1 MVIEKRRRRR
11 MDRKELRIRGMSIKP
26 TVQVGKS
33 GLTDGIVK
41 EIDEQLEKREFIK
54 IKMLQ
59 SMGPSK
65 RWKDEVVEMAE
76 RLKAELIEI
85 KGGTILLYR
94 KGKKKL

>member
-1 MVIEKRRRRR
+1 
-11 MDRKELRIRGMSIKP
+11 MDRKELKIEGMSLNP

-33 GLTDGIVK
+33 GLTDAIIK

-54 IKMLQ
+54 IKMLK

-65 RWKDEVVEMAE
+65 YWKDDVTEMVGK
-76 RLKAELIEI
+76 LKAELIEI

>member
-1 MVIEKRRRRR
+1 MIDK
-11 MDRKELRIRGMSIKP
+11 KELKIRGMSLKP

-33 GLTDGIVK
+33 GLSDKIAN
-41 EIDEQLEKREFIK
+41 EIDEQLEKKEFIK

-65 RWKDEVVEMAE
+65 HWKEDVLELVG

>member
-1 MVIEKRRRRR
+1 
-11 MDRKELRIRGMSIKP
+11 MDRKELKVKGMSIKP

-33 GLTDGIVK
+33 GLSDSIVR
-41 EIDEQLEKREFIK
+41 EIDDQLEKREFIK

-65 RWKDEVVEMAE
+65 HWKDDVIKMVE
-76 RLKAELIEI
+76 RLKAELVEI

>member
-1 MVIEKRRRRR
+1 
-11 MDRKELRIRGMSIKP
+11 MDRKELKIRGMSIKP

-33 GLTDGIVK
+33 GLSDSIVK
-41 EIDEQLEKREFIK
+41 EIDDQLEKREFIK

-65 RWKDEVVEMAE
+65 HWKDDVFQMVE

>member
-1 MVIEKRRRRR
+1 MVDVR
-11 MDRKELRIRGMSIKP
+11 ELRIKGMSMKP

-33 GLTDGIVK
+33 GLSDSMMN
-41 EIDEQLEKREFIK
+41 EIDEQLEKKEFIK

-65 RWKDEVVEMAE
+65 RWKDDVVRAAE
-76 RLKAELIEI
+76 KLKAEVIEI

>member
-1 MVIEKRRRRR
+1 MIDKRGL
-11 MDRKELRIRGMSIKP
+11 KVVGMSMKP
-26 TVQVGKS
+26 TLQVGKS
-33 GLTDGIVK
+33 GLTDAILH
-41 EIDEQLEKREFIK
+41 EIDEQLEKSEFIK

-65 RWKDEVVEMAE
+65 HWKEELLGVVE

-94 KGKKKL
+94 KGNKKL

>member
-1 MVIEKRRRRR
+1 
-11 MDRKELRIRGMSIKP
+11 MSIKP
-26 TVQVGKS
+26 TVQVGKF
-33 GLTDGIVK
+33 GLTDSILK

-65 RWKDEVVEMAE
+65 SWKGDVIKMAE

-94 KGKKKL
+94 KGNKKL

>member
-1 MVIEKRRRRR
+1 

-26 TVQVGKS
+26 TVHVGKS
-33 GLTDGIVK
+33 GLSDSIVK

-65 RWKDEVVEMAE
+65 HWKDDVSEMVEK
-76 RLKAELIEI
+76 LKAELIEI

>member
-1 MVIEKRRRRR
+1 MVDK
-11 MDRKELRIRGMSIKP
+11 KELRVRGMSMKP

-33 GLTDGIVK
+33 GLSDHIMK

-59 SMGPSK
+59 SMGPS
-65 RWKDEVVEMAE
+65 RVWKDDVLEMVGK
-76 RLKAELIEI
+76 LKAELIEI